1 MTILRPRK
9 NARKQSRKGS
19 EASGFTLIEVLL
31 AMVILAI
38 GMAGLLP
45 MILIAMNNNTA
56 TRQDA
61 QAVLL
66 AESVVDTIA
75 SRPANT
81 DATFSVTD
89 CRPSSLGGA
98 QNFTVKSAVGG
109 ATVVPVSSSSMY
121 PAGSIDFS
129 QAASAV
135 TAGYQ
140 MTFFTCGDTQDT
152 TATDNTQVPF
162 DVRWNIATATDGIKV
177 VTVSARRMGNVVAG
191 TGIKSA
197 LFTHP
202 VTLRTVVGN

>member
-9 NARKQSRKGS
+9 NARKQLRKGS

-45 MILIAMNNNTA
+45 MILISMNNNTA

-66 AESVVDTIA
+66 AEKVIDTIA
-75 SRPANT
+75 SQPANS
-81 DATFSVTD
+81 DATFTMVD
-89 CRPSSLGGA
+89 CRPGGIGGA
-98 QNFTVKSAVGG
+98 QTFTVNSAAGG

-121 PAGSIDFS
+121 PAGSIDFG
-129 QAASAV
+129 QAYSAV
-135 TAGYQ
+135 PANYK

-152 TATDNTQVPF
+152 TTTDNTQVPF
-162 DVRWNIATATDGIKV
+162 DVRWNVTLATDNIKV

-191 TGIKSA
+191 AGIKSA

>member
-1 MTILRPRK
+1 MRILRPRK
-9 NARKQSRKGS
+9 NARKRLRTGN

-66 AESVVDTIA
+66 AESVIDTIA

-81 DATFSVTD
+81 DATFSMVD
-89 CRPSSLGGA
+89 CRPAGLGGA
-98 QNFTVKSAVGG
+98 QTFTANSAVGG
-109 ATVVPVSSSSMY
+109 ATVVPAGSTGY
-121 PAGSIDFS
+121 YQPGSIDFS

-135 TAGYQ
+135 PAGYQ
-140 MTFFTCGDTQDT
+140 MTFFACGDTQDT
-152 TATDNTQVPF
+152 TTTDNTQVPF
-162 DVRWNIATATDGIKV
+162 DVRWNVTSSTDNIKV

-191 TGIKSA
+191 AGIKTA

>member
-1 MTILRPRK
+1 MTIMRPRK
-9 NARKQSRKGS
+9 NARKQLRKGG

-56 TRQDA
+56 TRQDS

-66 AESVVDTIA
+66 AESVIDTIA
-75 SRPANT
+75 SRPASS
-81 DATFSVTD
+81 DATFTMVD
-89 CRPSSLGGA
+89 CRPAGMGGA
-98 QNFTVKSAVGG
+98 QTFTAKSAVGG
-109 ATVVPVSSSSMY
+109 AALGSSSMY
-121 PAGSIDFS
+121 PAGTIDFGP
-129 QAASAV
+129 AASTV

-152 TATDNTQVPF
+152 TTADNTQVPF
-162 DVRWNIATATDGIKV
+162 DVRWNVATATDGIKV

-191 TGIKSA
+191 SGIKNA